1 MRWKGR
7 NTAKVPREQGQ
18 EAKAK
23 FMALKEVAQEVVPEG
38 VMQELSFKGSIPF
51 HNL

>member
-7 NTAKVPREQGQ
+7 DTAKVPREQGQ

-38 VMQELSFKGSIPF
+38 VMQELSFEGSIPL